1 MKDTKKDLGTIKKLE
16 KHFLE
21 ENKYTSATCLHYIKE
36 LYKLKIKHLD
46 DEKVLNSL
54 NNLQD
59 IIKHKLE
66 EIRYIRNSI
75 VGIITSIF
83 LPLGF
88 IVGFYGMNFKFMGNA
103 TLDTGIFSSDSGLI
117 ILSGTMLFTILV
129 TLVTLYLLRYHV
141 SV

>member
-1 MKDTKKDLGTIKKLE
+1 MKDNKRDLDTIAKLE
-16 KHFLE
+16 KHFIN
-21 ENKYTSATCLHYIKE
+21 ENKYTSDNCLQYINKI
-36 LYKLKIKHLD
+36 YKLKIKHLHD
-46 DEKVLNSL
+46 DKILNSL

-59 IIKHKLE
+59 IIKHKLG

-103 TLDTGIFSSDSGLI
+103 TLDTGIFSSESGLI

-129 TLVTLYLLRYHV
+129 TLVKGANNFPI
-141 SV
+141 